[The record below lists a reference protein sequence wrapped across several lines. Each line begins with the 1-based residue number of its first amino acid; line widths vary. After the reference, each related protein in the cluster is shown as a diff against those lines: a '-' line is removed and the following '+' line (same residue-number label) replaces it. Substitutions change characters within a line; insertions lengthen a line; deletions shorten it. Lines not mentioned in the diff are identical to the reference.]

1 MIVLNID
8 ADSFYRHEFQHCA
21 QPPGQQGSRVP
32 HPARKKR
39 QRGAW
44 QPNVGTE
51 SRSQWICSQTRQ
63 ACACSWEACY
73 PVSYLLQRQK
83 GGLSTR
89 RRICL
94 DSLGETGNCHFVV
107 TPCAGV
113 ECTGH
118 SWSQCEVA
126 LIANTQATGLQ
137 RQAAG

>member
-1 MIVLNID
+1 M
-8 ADSFYRHEFQHCA
+8 
-21 QPPGQQGSRVP
+21 P

-126 LIANTQATGLQ
+126 LIANTQQQDSNVRQ
-137 RQAAG
+137 RDEAQSRTLFLYGRILGGGGVGFDP